1 MKGIIISN
9 ARRETKQ
16 TNRDYLL
23 NLLFSPFKAGLVG
36 FSSFFTI
43 LLIAKYAG
51 AIFGSVNNFKI
62 QAEDVFLSLI
72 GFTLLFIVKLLE
84 NLGKKNKEKA

>member
-1 MKGIIISN
+1 MKGIIISSAN
-9 ARRETKQ
+9 RETKQ
-16 TNRDYLL
+16 TNRDYLS

-43 LLIAKYAG
+43 LLIAKYFG
-51 AIFGSVNNFKI
+51 ALFGSVNTFKI
-62 QAEDVFLSLI
+62 QVEDVFLSLI

-84 NLGKKNKEKA
+84 NLGKRNKAKA